1 MDVAEETSGATVA
14 GKDELPLN
22 SGGSPLDKNG
32 SLGKNSGDSGCG
44 DDGEDEISRSQ
55 VVQEGASQALA
66 GREAEDI
73 NSDQIAAEKDGLS
86 IETKKGLGSETDG
99 LNSSSVEGR
108 IENDGRDGKA
118 SLLPDDGD
126 SIASSITSP
135 VDKQAT
141 ATTSSPDRSEI
152 MTKGKGLRKWRRRR
166 RELVV
171 KDGSAGLDLH
181 RALKRGLSNIDLVN
195 APAQPGA
202 MDIRLKT
209 EELGASM
216 DSTVPLE
223 FTPTL
228 NFGTPLP
235 ISESGSVS
243 DVRNIFVSSMVSE
256 NSEDQSSKSSTAAN
270 FPTTKHDSEVSG
282 VRENEQVKGTVLV
295 QGAET
300 QLEEKNSDDGTKK
313 FRAERGND
321 QEFADESPGNHMEGE
336 GSSKIDEQLN
346 DQADSYSSVESDSRS
361 CARVGSSAAAV
372 LISTNGCFAD
382 HRNGRW
388 TQEGKQSW
396 SSDCDGEVNQ
406 FGCRDSK
413 AGDED
418 EKNKFEE
425 AHSAYYHENG
435 VELES
440 ELRKEE
446 SDDDTSGPKFQTVAE
461 TDRIFEQEGTN
472 KGERVRPVKPL
483 NQNRKS
489 SFGGDSWTE
498 SLAQLQVVQEALK
511 KEIQKVGVMR
521 REAVSRPDISSH
533 ILGSTDKH
541 EKIIPTS
548 SDADSGYQ
556 IEENGFPSIELLP
569 SLMYHRVMVLES
581 RLKDAEKMI
590 QHKEVRIKELE
601 AALGE
606 ANLVKD
612 GSDGEL
618 QSLGKMLNE
627 WEMEVERLFMDK
639 VEAETRYFVVNEAN
653 NEMRSLI
660 EGELPLVEAHRVLLE
675 EQTQMLNK
683 LKEAEGHALLLK
695 SRAEEL
701 ENACVNLSATERD
714 LKMTEQ
720 SPVFFSSSCCPAVMC
735 NIAWPDNRF
744 HWQANRFSSKR
755 EGKVNEVTWCCAL
768 HVTDGDSASKNLP
781 TLWYRLFLRSHSQS
795 FEPAVVFRGNV

>member
-1 MDVAEETSGATVA
+1 MDLAEETSGAIVA

-44 DDGEDEISRSQ
+44 DDGEDGISRSQ
-55 VVQEGASQALA
+55 VVQEGASQAVA

-86 IETKKGLGSETDG
+86 IETKKGLGSEKDG

-118 SLLPDDGD
+118 SLLPNDGD
-126 SIASSITSP
+126 SIAASITSP

-141 ATTSSPDRSEI
+141 ALTSSPDRSEN

-216 DSTVPLE
+216 DSTVLLG

-228 NFGTPLP
+228 NFGIPLP
-235 ISESGSVS
+235 VSESGSVS
-243 DVRNIFVSSMVSE
+243 DVRNIFVSSAVSE

-300 QLEEKNSDDGTKK
+300 QLEEKNFDDGTKK

-321 QEFADESPGNHMEGE
+321 EEFADESPGNHLEGE
-336 GSSKIDEQLN
+336 GSSKIDEQIN

-361 CARVGSSAAAV
+361 CARVGSSATAV

-382 HRNGRW
+382 QRNGRW

-406 FGCRDSK
+406 SECRDSK

-418 EKNKFEE
+418 EKNKYEE

-446 SDDDTSGPKFQTVAE
+446 SDGSK
-461 TDRIFEQEGTN
+461 

-498 SLAQLQVVQEALK
+498 SLAQLQVVQEALQ

-521 REAVSRPDISSH
+521 REAVSRLDISSH
-533 ILGSTDKH
+533 ILGTTDKH

-548 SDADSGYQ
+548 SDADSRYQ

-590 QHKEVRIKELE
+590 QHKEGRVKELE
-601 AALGE
+601 AVLGE

-612 GSDGEL
+612 GSDGDL

-627 WEMEVERLFMDK
+627 WEMEIERLFMDK
-639 VEAETRYFVVNEAN
+639 IEAETRYFVVNEAN
-653 NEMRSLI
+653 NEVRSLI
-660 EGELPLVEAHRVLLE
+660 EGELPLVEAHKVLLE
-675 EQTQMLNK
+675 EQRQMLNK
-683 LKEAEGHALLLK
+683 LKEAEEHALLLK

-714 LKMTEQ
+714 LKVRSNVSKFTLYCFIQLILFFLALKFLFFQ
-720 SPVFFSSSCCPAVMC
+720 SSPYSPGVV
-735 NIAWPDNRF
+735 
-744 HWQANRFSSKR
+744 
-755 EGKVNEVTWCCAL
+755 
-768 HVTDGDSASKNLP
+768 P
-781 TLWYRLFLRSHSQS
+781 T
-795 FEPAVVFRGNV
+795 